1 MGICAVSFMLLDVKS
16 QEIILTVNFIQKL
29 FNAIAQIWQQWQMQ
43 RVVSAAFVAVL
54 LLTTS
59 VDTADLPAST
69 KTMLNDM
76 IARGEEG
83 RPVTSGQWQAQ
94 NEALQGNPAEQL
106 EQIAKQSADAID
118 EMADIY
124 PNNAKALTPGVDQ
137 GKLPQD
143 K

>member
-1 MGICAVSFMLLDVKS
+1 MLMNVKS
-16 QEIILTVNFIQKL
+16 QETILVVNSIKKL
-29 FNAIAQIWQQWQMQ
+29 VQALFSTIAQLWEQWQMQ
-43 RVVSAAFVAVL
+43 RVVSAAFVAML

-59 VDTADLPAST
+59 VDSANLNAST
-69 KTMLNDM
+69 KAMLNDM
-76 IARGEEG
+76 ITRGEEG
-83 RPVTSGQWQAQ
+83 RPVTTGQWQAQ
-94 NEALQGNPAEQL
+94 NEALQGKPGEQI

-137 GKLPQD
+137 GELPQD

>member
-1 MGICAVSFMLLDVKS
+1 MK
-16 QEIILTVNFIQKL
+16 FIQASAQKL
-29 FNAIAQIWQQWQMQ
+29 FGAIAQLWQQWQMQ
-43 RVVSAAFVAVL
+43 RVVSAAFVAML

-59 VDTADLPAST
+59 VDTADLNPST
-69 KTMLNDM
+69 KAMLNDM

-83 RPVTSGQWQAQ
+83 RPVTTAQWEAQ
-94 NEALQGNPAEQL
+94 NEKLEGNPAERL
-106 EQIAKQSADAID
+106 EQIAKQSADAVD

-137 GKLPQD
+137 GALPKD

>member
-1 MGICAVSFMLLDVKS
+1 MLMSVKS
-16 QEIILTVNFIQKL
+16 QEMILVVNSIKKLIQAL
-29 FNAIAQIWQQWQMQ
+29 FSAIAQLWKQWQMQ
-43 RVVSAAFVAVL
+43 RVVSAAFVAML

-59 VDTADLPAST
+59 VDSANLNAST
-69 KTMLNDM
+69 KSMLNDM

-83 RPVTSGQWQAQ
+83 RPVTTGQWQAQ
-94 NEALQGNPAEQL
+94 NEKLQGNPGEQI

>member
-1 MGICAVSFMLLDVKS
+1 MNSIK
-16 QEIILTVNFIQKL
+16 KL
-29 FNAIAQIWQQWQMQ
+29 VQALFSTIAQLWEQWQMQ
-43 RVVSAAFVAVL
+43 RVVSAAFVAML

-59 VDTADLPAST
+59 VDSANLNAST
-69 KTMLNDM
+69 KAMLNDM
-76 IARGEEG
+76 ITRGEEG
-83 RPVTSGQWQAQ
+83 RPVTTGQWQAQ
-94 NEALQGNPAEQL
+94 NEALQGKPGEQI

-137 GKLPQD
+137 GELPQD

>member
-1 MGICAVSFMLLDVKS
+1 MNSIKKL
-16 QEIILTVNFIQKL
+16 IQAL
-29 FNAIAQIWQQWQMQ
+29 FSAIAQLWKQWQMQ
-43 RVVSAAFVAVL
+43 RVVSAAFVAML

-59 VDTADLPAST
+59 VDSANLNAST
-69 KTMLNDM
+69 KSMLNDM

-83 RPVTSGQWQAQ
+83 RPVTTGQWQAQ
-94 NEALQGNPAEQL
+94 NEKLQGNPGEQI

>member
-1 MGICAVSFMLLDVKS
+1 M
-16 QEIILTVNFIQKL
+16 VNFVQNLFGAVAKL
-29 FNAIAQIWQQWQMQ
+29 WQQWQMQ
-43 RVVSAAFVAVL
+43 RVVSAAFVAML

-83 RPVTSGQWQAQ
+83 RPVTTGQWQSR
-94 NEALQGNPAEQL
+94 NEALQGQPGEQL
-106 EQIAKQSADAID
+106 KQITSQSADAID

-137 GKLPQD
+137 GALPQD